1 MDLSVVIVNYN
12 VRYFLENA
20 LRSVE
25 RAIQGLKA
33 EVFVVD
39 NASVDDS
46 VVMVREQFPWV
57 KLIANPHNPGFSV
70 ANNQAIRQSS
80 GRYVLLLNP
89 DTVVEEST
97 FRKCL
102 AFCDQRPKI
111 GGLGVRMID
120 GAGRFLPESKRGL
133 PTPWVA
139 FTKAFGLS
147 RLFPKSRLFNQYH
160 LGYLDEFSPAPVD
173 VLAGAFM
180 WMRRSVLDEV
190 GLLDETF
197 FMYGEDIDL
206 SYRILKGGYENY
218 YFPKSSIIHYKGES
232 TKRGSLNYV
241 KTFYQA
247 MIIFARKHFTGGAMR
262 SLVGLM
268 QVAIY
273 VRALITLLGNFL
285 GRTYLPILDALGI
298 YMGLVALKRF
308 WAGYHFGDAN
318 YYDDRMLWLHFP
330 AYTLLWLLGIFLSG
344 GYDRTFETSRLSRGL
359 GVSTL
364 LLTAIYGLLP
374 GELRPSR
381 ALLLLGAMW
390 AAVWTFLLRYLLHF
404 IRFGHLRLGNNEQRQ
419 RLLIVGSEAEAE
431 RSLQLLQRASV
442 QRTYLGRVDPTAD
455 RSANSI
461 GEAAYLPELVRLYR
475 AEEIIFCTTDL
486 AVAQIQRWMTQLGP
500 KIFYKILPETG
511 NSIIGSHRSDKRGT
525 LYTIDVNMRID
536 EAAQRRSKWLFDK
549 SVATFLLLTWPVTMW
564 LMKDKLGLLSNVFYI
579 LAGRASWVGYDQRD
593 QQQHLLPR
601 LKPSVLSPAVGDIDS
616 LDQDGLHQLNLLYAR
631 YYQVSD
637 DLRLVWEQRK
647 HLGKSYSTTGS
658 RRSRVIPF

>member
-25 RAIQGLKA
+25 RAIQGMEA

-46 VVMVREQFPWV
+46 VAMVRKQFPWV

-70 ANNQAIRQSS
+70 ANNQAIKQSV

-102 AFCDQRPKI
+102 AFCDQRPTI

-160 LGYLDEFSPAPVD
+160 LGYLDEFSAAPVE

-218 YFPKSSIIHYKGES
+218 YFPESSIIHYKGES

-273 VRALITLLGNFL
+273 VRAFITLLGNFI
-285 GRTYLPILDALGI
+285 GKAYLPILDALGI
-298 YMGLVALKRF
+298 YAGLVALKSL
-308 WAGYHFGDAN
+308 WAVYHFGDAD

-344 GYDRTFETSRLSRGL
+344 GYDRTFETNRLSRGL

-374 GELRPSR
+374 GEFRPSR
-381 ALLLLGAMW
+381 ALLLLGAVW
-390 AAVWTFLLRYLLHF
+390 AAIWTFSLRYLLHF
-404 IRFGHLRLGNNEQRQ
+404 IRFGHLRLGSHEQRQ

-431 RSLQLLQRASV
+431 RSLQLLQRAAV
-442 QRTYLGRVDPTAD
+442 QRSYLGRVDPTAA
-455 RSANSI
+455 RNAKSI
-461 GEAAYLPELVRLYR
+461 GTAAHLPELVRLYR
-475 AEEIIFCTTDL
+475 GEEIIFCAADL
-486 AVAQIQRWMTQLGP
+486 AVEQIQQWMSQLGP
-500 KIFYKILPETG
+500 KIYYKILPETG

-525 LYTIDVNMRID
+525 LYTIDVNLRID
-536 EAAQRRSKWLFDK
+536 EAVQRRSKWFFDR
-549 SVATFLLLTWPVTMW
+549 SLALLLLITWPISMW
-564 LMKDKLGLLSNVFYI
+564 LVEDKLGLLSNAFRI
-579 LAGRASWVGYDQRD
+579 ITGRATWISYDQRD

-601 LKPSVLSPAVGDIDS
+601 LKDGVLSPAVGNIDG

-631 YYQVSD
+631 DYQVGD
-637 DLRLVWEQRK
+637 DLRLIWQQRR
-647 HLGKSYSTTGS
+647 HLGNTIQTPPLRK
-658 RRSRVIPF
+658 